1 MESKIEKPWLDYL
14 ALALEYPVRNTAESC
29 AKARQAMPRDFSD
42 MHRALTDLEQWLN
55 GAAHGRPE
63 EWYSRLFDLN
73 PDCTLNIGYHLF
85 GEQYERGAFLAGL
98 VGEHRKVGLEIP
110 DDLPDYLPLILR
122 LLARVQVL
130 EDAQTL
136 VSHALLPALSR
147 MQADL
152 AKSDAPW
159 VPILRALP
167 KVLEATYE
175 TVSIP
180 EELYPTRDKTF
191 LGERELPIGSTTPD
205 MSRRRNH
212 V

>member
-1 MESKIEKPWLDYL
+1 MTKELQHSWLDAL
-14 ALALEYPVRNTAESC
+14 SLALEYPNGSTAGSC
-29 AKARQAMPRDFSD
+29 AEARRTLPENCDEMRQA
-42 MHRALTDLEQWLN
+42 LGTLEEWLS
-55 GAAHGRPE
+55 GAEHGRPE

-98 VGEHRKVGLEIP
+98 VGEHRKVGLAIP

-122 LLARVQVL
+122 LLARVDEL
-130 EDAQTL
+130 TDARIL

-152 AKSDAPW
+152 SKSDAPW
-159 VPILRALP
+159 VPVLKALP
-167 KVLEATYE
+167 GVLEAAFD

-180 EELYPTRDKTF
+180 EEMYPTRDKTF
-191 LGERELPIGSTTPD
+191 LGQRDLPIGSTAPD
-205 MSRRRNH
+205 MTRRRCH